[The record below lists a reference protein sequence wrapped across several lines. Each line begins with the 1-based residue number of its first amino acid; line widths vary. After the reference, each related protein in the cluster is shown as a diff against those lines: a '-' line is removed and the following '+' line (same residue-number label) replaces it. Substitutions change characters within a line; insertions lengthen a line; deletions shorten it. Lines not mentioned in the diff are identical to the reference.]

1 MFRFVVIHACSTF
14 GFSSIRSLEA
24 QLAEAKTTHESLAA
38 AAAVVEEANELA
50 MMYAARAVAATAAAK
65 EDGSFEPVPAPA
77 PEIEETADLFSWD
90 DAPAPIPVSLAGI
103 DKSSHSL
110 TQETQQPEP
119 SHGMWGSS
127 ESVAL
132 SVHSNQG
139 SWGVPPTPDRVDGH
153 GHYRGDS
160 ASVIS
165 MGTNASYMKYGVLGG
180 EMGGPIDERIG
191 EGSAIHPENFIPE
204 PMGPIYPEYSS
215 VAPTPKS
222 GQFQPIEPTM
232 TSSPTKAQLDSLKS
246 KTLTAEQSFRSFSD
260 LVRSISNDVE
270 KLESAARKAEA
281 EASAIG
287 SSKSKSKMSFG
298 KSKAKKE
305 YESALQTAQA
315 EREKVEEAKAKLA
328 VAESEAETAKMEM
341 ERLRQ
346 KYEEMEME
354 AATVQSYLSVQ
365 KEAYNGHQQVAK
377 RHSAAGDHQPQN
389 QYNDTFGM
397 SAPSTSSGT
406 HGYGMINSMDGD
418 YDNPFAM

>member
-1 MFRFVVIHACSTF
+1 M
-14 GFSSIRSLEA
+14 
-24 QLAEAKTTHESLAA
+24 HESLAA
-38 AAAVVEEANELA
+38 AAAVVEDANELA
-50 MMYAARAVAATAAAK
+50 MMHAARAVAATAAAL
-65 EDGSFEPVPAPA
+65 EDGSLEPISASAPG
-77 PEIEETADLFSWD
+77 IEETADLFSWD
-90 DAPAPIPVSLAGI
+90 DAPAPASLAGI
-103 DKSSHSL
+103 DKSSHNL
-110 TQETQQPEP
+110 THETQQPEP
-119 SHGMWGSS
+119 SREMWGSS
-127 ESVAL
+127 ESVAV

-139 SWGVPPTPDRVDGH
+139 SWGVPPTPDRGD

-165 MGTNASYMKYGVLGG
+165 LGTNASYMKYGVLGG
-180 EMGGPIDERIG
+180 EMGAPIDEGIG

-204 PMGPIYPEYSS
+204 PMGPIYPEYPS
-215 VAPTPKS
+215 VAPTPMA
-222 GQFQPIEPTM
+222 GNFQSMELTM
-232 TSSPTKAQLDSLKS
+232 ASSPTKAQLDDLKS
-246 KTLTAEQSFRSFSD
+246 KTLVAEQSFRSFSD
-260 LVRSISNDVE
+260 LVRSISTDVE
-270 KLESAARKAEA
+270 KLESVAKKAEA

-365 KEAYNGHQQVAK
+365 KEAYNGHQQAAK
-377 RHSAAGDHQPQN
+377 QHSAGVHQPQN